1 VRPADLAA
9 AVRIRADLASDAARE
24 AREAA
29 GITAADMA
37 RTLGVSRQAVSSWE
51 TGAVV
56 PTLEH
61 ALAYGRV
68 LRELARTGRQRAAG

>member
-1 VRPADLAA
+1 VRPSDLAA
-9 AVRIRADLASDAARE
+9 AVRIRDDLASGAARK
-24 AREAA
+24 ARESA

-37 RTLGVSRQAVSSWE
+37 RAIGVSRQAVSSWE

-61 ALAYGRV
+61 ALAYGKA
-68 LRELARTGRQRAAG
+68 LAALTRRAA